1 VKIGESYARMI
12 LAIGAYEDI
21 GIEPTYKDIARATN
35 RSLSRVRT
43 AANKIMKEGLAIKV
57 SENPV
62 RLKLT
67 EKWREIYK
75 QIRSEIVGQIGN
87 AKVYPSQLIKKF
99 DEKLYEDYRRIRFF
113 GDVAVSAD
121 VVVSKLKLPEVVKAL
136 GERFGPALLFGY
148 VAELATAVQIA
159 SASAIG
165 SIPFNSLSKQIINAP
180 IRVARVT
187 DVALPPHMEGT
198 VIPLER
204 AVRSLS
210 FVSLWPNRTSYRD
223 VKSYAEEA
231 DALGLIR
238 MVKGLQDDEVFLEPR
253 LKTGIDVV
261 EKISTIGFD
270 ALTAVPSR
278 AWIPMLTI
286 YGDITTRFPTLQ
298 ELQSAETPMLSVI
311 RDIVGLDRIEKWVNH
326 VLGIKKSM
334 KVPALTM
341 EAPYDTF
348 GVVKLIKISD
358 EQRLL
363 TLTVARRIV
372 GEALQEDSFN
382 LNSVYSRA
390 EERIRRVLVDS
401 GIYGEIL
408 KEFIR
413 EGFIGSEE
421 AERIIKKYVDEN
433 PIVILKD
440 FESLGFI
447 QPVGFGYYSA
457 WTITPLHHNQ
467 NETIRTLLAWLAKE
481 LRSLGRDEEFNQI
494 LYENVLRNLIERG
507 EVNISTIQP
516 YKALVR
522 VARSLTTLEKMGIV
536 KFEGDEVVKVTD
548 NNARRLLMQAYIE
561 HRLGLGLALE
571 PYEKQKKP
579 KLDEI
584 VAEIVVEK

>member
-1 VKIGESYARMI
+1 MKIGESYARMI

-62 RLKLT
+62 KLKLT
-67 EKWREIYK
+67 EKGREIYK

-270 ALTAVPSR
+270 TLTAVPSR